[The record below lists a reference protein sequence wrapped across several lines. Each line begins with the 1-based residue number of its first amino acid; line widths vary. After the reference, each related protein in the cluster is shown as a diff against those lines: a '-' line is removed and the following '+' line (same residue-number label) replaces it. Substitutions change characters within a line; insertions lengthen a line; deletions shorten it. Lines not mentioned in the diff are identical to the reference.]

1 MIQSYSN
8 FTQKKSLFSEDE
20 KNLFEDLLTKYI
32 DKYQMVEMPNDSVN
46 NQHYFDSSL
55 PRIQYLVQRLR
66 NIGIDIESN
75 FNISLNSVFR
85 DLKLNFIPR
94 VQKFGYHVYHC
105 ELKEYFPKN
114 TISITIMQS
123 NKNEIFK

>member
-1 MIQSYSN
+1 MRTLSP
-8 FTQKKSLFSEDE
+8 SLFSEDE
-20 KNLFEDLLTKYI
+20 KDLFDDLLTEYI
-32 DKYQMVEMPNDSVN
+32 DKYQMIEMPKDIHNGY
-46 NQHYFDSSL
+46 HHFDSSIE
-55 PRIQYLVQRLR
+55 RIQYLVQRLR